1 MKKEL
6 RLLTSV
12 LALVVPF
19 SAGAQFTYTQVPE
32 GLTVQGKIIQP
43 DGLPLEENHVEFNIQ
58 VLSPGDEACVL
69 FEEFRTVDMTN
80 SKGQIDFIIGA
91 QQPQTQIV
99 ATGLNLPI
107 HKVLKNDSNFS
118 GVLKCAPGF
127 NAYTP
132 AAGHSRKVR
141 VSFKVAEE
149 VVTLSPDF
157 TLRSVPYAFESE
169 NALALNG
176 KKAADFLQKTENLT
190 QEKLESLL
198 IPANFDGLLAILN
211 PTSAPPATG
220 SIGIPTS
227 DDASSNAPPSR
238 DGLMRFDS
246 ETQTYQVS
254 VGGVWQTLITNNTT
268 LESAQIP
275 GNTVQTEHIV
285 NYSITS
291 SKIADSA
298 ITSNKI
304 VNEAITT
311 DKIRNLSV
319 TNSKIADGAITF
331 DKIANNAITTTKI
344 LDSAVTSAKIADGTI
359 QTVDLANS
367 IITTPKLVDAA
378 ITTEKI
384 NNAAVTN
391 DKLATDSV
399 STDKIV
405 NLNVTNEKLGPK
417 SITTDKI
424 DDKQITTATINDLAV
439 TNAKIDAKAV
449 TSDKIGDSQV
459 TTININNLAV
469 TTAKID
475 NSAVTTGKIADQNVT
490 TAKIADLNVTTVKID
505 NSAVT
510 TAKIADGNVTDVKIA
525 SVSGS
530 KVTGN
535 IPGLST
541 GFTGALSGDVT
552 GGQSSTK
559 VQALQGRAV
568 ASTAPGA
575 NQVLKWNGSQW
586 APGNDDNTI
595 TTVNAG
601 TGLVGGGTGNVT
613 LSLANSG
620 VGAGWYG
627 SSTAVP
633 SFYVDSMGRI
643 TAVSL
648 QAIQSGAACG
658 ANPHGRVIIG
668 FGSCSS
674 RVFTQCLNGSM
685 INIGTIGSTTCDGD
699 GDGF

>member
-6 RLLTSV
+6 RLLTYV
-12 LALVVPF
+12 LAFGVPL
-19 SAGAQFTYTQVPE
+19 SAGAQFSYTQVPQ

-43 DGLPLEENHVEFNIQ
+43 DGLPLEDSHVEFNIQ
-58 VLSPGDEACVL
+58 VLSPGEEACVL
-69 FEEFRTVDMTN
+69 FEELRTVNMTN

-91 QQPQTQIV
+91 QQSNSQVV

-107 HKVLKNDSNFS
+107 HKVLKNDSNFV

-127 NAYTP
+127 NSYSPT
-132 AAGHSRKVR
+132 AGHTRKVR

-157 TLRSVPYAFESE
+157 TLRSVPYSFESE

-176 KKAADFLQKTENLT
+176 KKAADFLQKTDNLT

-227 DDASSNAPPSR
+227 DDSSSNAPPSR
-238 DGLMRFDS
+238 DGLMRYDS

-254 VGGVWQTLITNNTT
+254 VGGVWQTIITNNAT
-268 LESAQIP
+268 LESSQIP

-298 ITSNKI
+298 ITSNKL
-304 VNEAITT
+304 VNEAVTT

-331 DKIANNAITTTKI
+331 DKIANNAVTTTKI
-344 LDSAVTSAKIADGTI
+344 LDSAITSAKIADGTI
-359 QTVDLANS
+359 QTVDLANN
-367 IITTPKLVDAA
+367 IVTTPKIVDS
-378 ITTEKI
+378 
-384 NNAAVTN
+384 AVTN
-391 DKLATDSV
+391 SKLATDSV

-417 SITTDKI
+417 SVTTDKI
-424 DDKQITTATINDLAV
+424 DDKQITTATLDDLAV
-439 TNAKIDAKAV
+439 TNAKIGLKAI
-449 TSDKIGDSQV
+449 TSDKIGDSEV
-459 TTININNLAV
+459 TTVNINNLAV
-469 TTAKID
+469 TTSKID
-475 NSAVTTGKIADQNVT
+475 NLAVTTGKIADLNVT
-490 TAKIADLNVTTVKID
+490 TGKIADLNVTTAKID

-510 TAKIADGNVTDVKIA
+510 TAKIADGNVTDGKIA
-525 SVSGS
+525 SVSGT

-552 GGQSSTK
+552 GGQSTTR
-559 VQALQGRAV
+559 VQSIQGRAV
-568 ASTAPGA
+568 ANVNPGG

-586 APGNDDNTI
+586 APGTDDNTI

-648 QAIQSGAACG
+648 QAVQSGASCG
-658 ANPHGRVIIG
+658 GNPHGRVVIAS
-668 FGSCSS
+668 GSCSS
-674 RVFTQCLNGSM
+674 KVFSQCLNGSM
-685 INIGTIGSTTCDGD
+685 VALGTVGSTSCDGD
-699 GDGF
+699 GDGY

>member
-6 RLLTSV
+6 RLLTYV
-12 LALVVPF
+12 LAFGVPL
-19 SAGAQFTYTQVPE
+19 SAGAQFSYTQVPQ

-43 DGLPLEENHVEFNIQ
+43 DGLPLEDSHVEFNIQ

-69 FEEFRTVDMTN
+69 FEELRTVDMTN

-91 QQPQTQIV
+91 QQAHSQVV

-107 HKVLKNDSNFS
+107 HKVLKNDSSFA

-127 NAYTP
+127 NAYSPST
-132 AAGHSRKVR
+132 GHTRKIR

-157 TLRSVPYAFESE
+157 TLRSVPYSFESE
-169 NALALNG
+169 NALSLNG

-198 IPANFDGLLAILN
+198 IPSNFDGLLAILN

-227 DDASSNAPPSR
+227 DEASSDAPPSR
-238 DGLMRFDS
+238 DGLMRYDS

-268 LESAQIP
+268 LESSQIP

-298 ITSNKI
+298 ITSNKL
-304 VNEAITT
+304 VNEAVTT

-331 DKIANNAITTTKI
+331 DKIANNAVTTTKI
-344 LDSAVTSAKIADGTI
+344 LDSAITSAKIADGTI
-359 QTVDLANS
+359 QTVDLANN
-367 IITTPKLVDAA
+367 IITTPKIVDSA

-384 NNAAVTN
+384 NDAAVVN
-391 DKLATDSV
+391 SKLATDSV
-399 STDKIV
+399 STEKIV
-405 NLNVTNEKLGPK
+405 NLNITNEKLGPQ
-417 SITTDKI
+417 SVTTDKI
-424 DDKQITTATINDLAV
+424 GDKQITTATINDLAV
-439 TNAKIDAKAV
+439 TNAKIGPKAV
-449 TSDKIGDSQV
+449 TSDKIGDSEV
-459 TTININNLAV
+459 TTVNINNLAV

-475 NSAVTTGKIADQNVT
+475 NLAVTTGKIADLNVT
-490 TAKIADLNVTTVKID
+490 TAKID

-510 TAKIADGNVTDVKIA
+510 TAKIADGNVTDAKIA
-525 SVSGS
+525 SVSGT

-541 GFTGALSGDVT
+541 GFTGALAGDVT
-552 GGQSSTK
+552 GGQSTTR
-559 VQALQGRAV
+559 VQSIQGRAV
-568 ASTAPGA
+568 ANVNPGG
-575 NQVLKWNGSQW
+575 NQILKWNGSQW

-601 TGLVGGGTGNVT
+601 TGLIGGGTGNVT

-648 QAIQSGAACG
+648 QAVQSGASCG
-658 ANPHGRVIIG
+658 GNPHGRVVIAS
-668 FGSCSS
+668 GSCSS
-674 RVFTQCLNGSM
+674 KVFSQCLNGSM
-685 INIGTIGSTTCDGD
+685 VALGTVGSTSCDGD